1 MKFKLL
7 GLISVLLVT
16 NSLHSQ
22 NPDSL
27 RKLINTMSFEV
38 PVLSPLPATVL
49 DTKNPV
55 ISLNGTWKFNPENKE
70 MSSASN
76 IEVPGEWVMQG
87 FEVKKDKVAT
97 YWKSFVIPDDWK
109 GNRIKIRFDGVS
121 SHALVKVNGKLSGT
135 HEGSFAS
142 FEFDITDAVKPGENL
157 LEVEV
162 QCETISDILACTS
175 QYAAHPVGGILRK
188 VTLFTLPQVNISD
201 FAWNVKFD
209 AQYKDAALNI
219 NGRVALNG
227 QSVKQ
232 SAIQFELKDPKGNS
246 LILDKSTFSLPVTEI
261 SGDINCSL
269 SVKAPEKWD
278 PEHPNLYLLTTSLI
292 VDGKIV
298 QTNTQKIG
306 FRQIELRGNQFIV
319 NNHPIKLKGVNH
331 HEVHPLTGRSLSPE
345 LCRKDVELFRAGNCN
360 YLRTS
365 HYPPS
370 EEFLQACDELG
381 MFVESEASLCWIEH
395 GASPIWKTWNY
406 RDTQYLPFMV
416 RANLDNVLAGRQHTC
431 AIIWSLGNESRWSPL
446 WERVNAEVKK
456 LDPSRPTAF
465 HDQCWGDF
473 NNAGSKA
480 DIANYHYPGLNGP
493 RECEKEKSRP
503 TMFGEYMHVQCYA
516 RRELETDPSVRSD
529 AYSNTLKQMV
539 DSVYQFSACMGGAI
553 WSGIDDIFHLS
564 SEKIC
569 GYGPWGPIDGWRREK
584 PEYIGMKKS
593 YSPVVITNLKTAKP
607 VNGILELQVENR
619 YNFLNLNELK
629 ITAKVGSH
637 ILPVQADIPALGKG
651 SIKIDLSGVL
661 PADEMLISFADPRGF
676 TCEEELIRIGELRMS
691 GKPTSEVEI
700 TLSETKSSY
709 SIKSGNHTFIIS
721 RSNGVIES
729 ITKGN
734 AQVAANGASMTL
746 INHNE
751 DDGGAPGIAGNT
763 YTQDIKPLD
772 YQSLEGFKL
781 TKIKSEKLKTNAV
794 LITVE
799 GSFGKQ
805 LQGSQRYTF
814 NQDGT
819 VTISYDYM
827 AMTDFTKKNKKLLR
841 QFGLLFTLPASFD
854 QLSWQRTGLWTVY
867 PDYDPNRLEGTTKAN
882 LRDLRYVEE
891 PLEVP
896 DYPWKESANKLG
908 CNDFKGTK
916 ENIIWATLQ
925 NAEGTV
931 FKVSS
936 DGSQHARA
944 WVDGDKIRFLV
955 AGLNGPGSCYFFTG
969 PRPEIK
975 KGEHLSGKFT
985 LEIK

>member
-1 MKFKLL
+1 MRALL
-7 GLISVLLVT
+7 SLVLLILLIIQ
-16 NSLHSQ
+16 NCEAQ

-27 RKLINTMSFEV
+27 RELIKTMSFEI
-38 PVLSPLPATVL
+38 PVLSPVPSQVCNTQ
-49 DTKNPV
+49 TPV
-55 ISLNGTWKFNPENKE
+55 ISLNGTWKFNTENPDLKL
-70 MSSASN
+70 AKD

-87 FEVKKDKVAT
+87 FDVKKDKAAT
-97 YWKSFVIPDDWK
+97 YWKSFTIPADWK

-121 SHALVKVNGKLSGT
+121 SHALVKVNGKQVGT
-135 HEGSFAS
+135 HEGSFVA
-142 FEFDITDAVKPGENL
+142 FEFDITDAVQPGENL

-201 FAWNVKFD
+201 FAWSVKFD
-209 AQYKDAALNI
+209 TQYRDATLNF
-219 NGRVALNG
+219 NGKVVFN
-227 QSVKQ
+227 SQ
-232 SAIQFELKDPKGNS
+232 SAKQLQIQFELKDARGN
-246 LILDKSTFSLPVTEI
+246 LVPLDKNTFSILVKNTLGE
-261 SGDINCSL
+261 INCGMN
-269 SVKAPEKWD
+269 VKSPEKWD

-292 VDGKIV
+292 VDGKTV
-298 QTNTQKIG
+298 QSNTQKIG
-306 FRQIELRGNQFIV
+306 FRQIELRGNQFFV
-319 NNHPIKLKGVNH
+319 NNQPIKLKGVNH
-331 HEVHPLTGRSLSPE
+331 HEVHPLRGRSLTPE

-370 EEFLQACDELG
+370 EELLQACDELG

-406 RDTQYLPFMV
+406 LDTQYLPYMV
-416 RANLDNVLAGRQHTC
+416 RADLENVLSGRQHPSV
-431 AIIWSLGNESRWSPL
+431 IIWSLGNESRWSPL

-456 LDPSRPTAF
+456 LDPARPTSF
-465 HDQCWGDF
+465 HDQCWGDY

-529 AYSNTLKQMV
+529 AYSRTLKQMV
-539 DSVYQFSACMGGAI
+539 DSVYQYPACMGGAI

-569 GYGPWGPIDGWRREK
+569 GYGPWGPVDGWRREK

-593 YSPVVITNLKTAKP
+593 YSPVVITNLKTVKP
-607 VNGILELQVENR
+607 VNGILELQIENR
-619 YNFLNLNELK
+619 YNFFNLCELK
-629 ITAKVGSH
+629 ITARVGDR
-637 ILPVQADIPALGKG
+637 ILPVQADIAPLSKG
-651 SIKIDLSGVL
+651 SIKIDLAGTL
-661 PADEMLISFADPRGF
+661 PSKDVLISFFDPRGF
-676 TCEEELIRIGELRMS
+676 TCEQELIRIGEPEMS
-691 GKPTSEVEI
+691 NQSSAKVEI
-700 TLSETKSSY
+700 SLSETESSFI
-709 SIKSGNHTFIIS
+709 IKSGSNKFALS
-721 RSNGVIES
+721 RLNGVIES
-729 ITKGN
+729 ITRTTGR
-734 AQVAANGASMTL
+734 VVSEGAEMTL
-746 INHNE
+746 ITHNE

-763 YTQDIKPLD
+763 YNQDIKPLEYAPLD
-772 YQSLEGFKL
+772 GFML
-781 TKIKSEKLKTNAV
+781 SKIKAEKLNANSV
-794 LITVE
+794 LVSVE
-799 GSFGKQ
+799 GTFGKQ
-805 LQGSQRYTF
+805 LSGNQQYLF
-814 NQDGT
+814 NGDGT
-819 VTISYDYM
+819 VSFSYDYK
-827 AMTDFTKKNKKLLR
+827 ALTDFTEKNKNLLR
-841 QFGLLFTLPASFD
+841 QFGLMFTLPASFD
-854 QLSWQRTGLWTVY
+854 ELSWKRTGLWTVY
-867 PDYDPNRLEGTTKAN
+867 PEYDPNRLDGTTKAN
-882 LRDLRYVEE
+882 PRNLKYVEE

-916 ENIIWATLQ
+916 ENIICAKLQ

-936 DGSQHARA
+936 DGNQHARA

-969 PRPEIK
+969 PRPEFR